1 MLERASSVR
10 QATARAPVRVRLPA
24 ALLALFPEAERRFDA
39 EAESV
44 AELVDLLD
52 RRWPGMRDRL
62 CDSTPAIRRHINIF
76 VAGERAAL
84 QTRLP
89 PGVEVFIFTAMSGG

>member
-1 MLERASSVR
+1 MLERA
-10 QATARAPVRVRLPA
+10 APMTEGTAKAPVRVRLPA

-44 AELVDLLD
+44 AALVDLLD

-62 CDSTPAIRRHINIF
+62 CDSTPAVRRHINIF
-76 VAGERAAL
+76 VDGERATL